1 MNKTAIAALAFGLVA
16 ISSQAFAL
24 RIATVDIAKV
34 FERYSGTETAKSKL
48 KKQVEEEKGH
58 LEKEQEALKKKLGEL
73 QAKKS
78 VLTPAKYEEQEG
90 KLAEEIKA
98 LQGKMLNKQNE
109 LQGQEKALT
118 GQILDEIREVVQ
130 KVAKSQKFDFVLEQN
145 AVLFGGDDITATV
158 IKDLNGK

>member
-1 MNKTAIAALAFGLVA
+1 MKKMIIATLAIGLVA
-16 ISSQAFAL
+16 LSGSAMAL
-24 RIATVDIAKV
+24 RLATVDIGKV
-34 FERYSGTETAKSKL
+34 FERYTGTETAKAKL
-48 KKQVEEEKGH
+48 KKQVESEKGS
-58 LEKEQEALKKKLGEL
+58 LEKEQEALKKKLGDL

-78 VLTPAKYEEQEG
+78 VLTAAKYEEQEG

-98 LQGKMLNKQNE
+98 LQGKMLAKQNE

-130 KVAKSQKFDFVLEQN
+130 KVAKAEKFDYVLEQN

-158 IKDLNGK
+158 IKDLNNK